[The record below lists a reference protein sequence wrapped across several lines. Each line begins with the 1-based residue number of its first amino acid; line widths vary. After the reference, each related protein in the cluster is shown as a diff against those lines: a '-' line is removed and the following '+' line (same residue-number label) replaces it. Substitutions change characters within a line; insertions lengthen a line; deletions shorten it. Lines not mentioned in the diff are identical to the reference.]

1 VRCMRK
7 APAMTESNTLNEPT
21 RTRKGLLAQ
30 LEIDTRLL
38 GMIGAFLLLCI
49 VFNILTEGR
58 FLTRATS
65 ST

>member
-1 VRCMRK
+1 
-7 APAMTESNTLNEPT
+7 MTDATLSEPT
-21 RTRKGLLAQ
+21 RTTEETSSRQ

-38 GMIGAFLLLCI
+38 GMIGAFVVLCL
-49 VFNILTEGR
+49 VFNLLTEGR